1 MRGHPRKSQN
11 EEKGGGL
18 LELEKRIKTV
28 TEAFKEEMIEH
39 IESEENEERKRV
51 LQRALD
57 RGMELLEGR
66 Q

>member
-1 MRGHPRKSQN
+1 MEYPGKSQD

-18 LELEKRIKTV
+18 LELENKIRPV
-28 TEAFKEEMIEH
+28 TEAFKEEMIKH
-39 IESEENEERKRV
+39 IESEESEKRKKI

-66 Q
+66 